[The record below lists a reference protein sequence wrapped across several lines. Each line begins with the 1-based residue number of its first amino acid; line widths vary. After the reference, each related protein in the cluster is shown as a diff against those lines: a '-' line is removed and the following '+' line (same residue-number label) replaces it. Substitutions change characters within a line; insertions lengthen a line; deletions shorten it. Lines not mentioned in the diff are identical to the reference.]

1 MDGKFQIH
9 LNSQLKNVFNYL
21 IKIGATREDAE
32 DIVQETAIKYVENIE
47 SVSPEKVKSWLFR
60 VSINRFYDLLRKDV
74 VKRKALLEVHLLD
87 EHRIG
92 LPDEYLIRQE
102 MSKEVMS
109 TLDNM
114 SQRYRDF
121 LILKYV
127 FNLRYKDIASLY
139 EVNEGTVKTTIFR
152 AKENFIKLYEGGK
165 K

>member
-47 SVSPEKVKSWLFR
+47 SISSEKVKSWLFR

-74 VKRKALLEVHLLD
+74 IKRKALLEVHLLD
-87 EHRIG
+87 EHRIE

-102 MSKEVMS
+102 MSKDVMS
-109 TLDNM
+109 TLDNI

-127 FNLRYKDIASLY
+127 FNLRYKDIANLY